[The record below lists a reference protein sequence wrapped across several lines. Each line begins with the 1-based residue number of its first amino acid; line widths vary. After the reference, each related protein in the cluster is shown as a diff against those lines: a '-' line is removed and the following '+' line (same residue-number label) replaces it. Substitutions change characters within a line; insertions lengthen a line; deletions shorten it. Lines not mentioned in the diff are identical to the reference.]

1 MGYWNDPEYQR
12 RRRAKG
18 KLGEASMSI
27 SRRSWHDP
35 GGPEPGYLQDRTAPA
50 GVRRGISITAA
61 DFDRAF
67 NPEERAAVTST
78 FGGGALEKLEHP
90 VQPFFG
96 ERNLAQE
103 RRAGLVDRFSPA
115 SNAMAMSGLPGDQG
129 GNGAAPVES
138 GVRDVGNRLKG
149 LYTRADGTVGL
160 KEPDETY
167 RSATV
172 MALNEDIA
180 RAFGMG
186 PLAVPERRE
195 IFRKMIDEDIDR
207 RMQERRMA
215 VLEQQTAA
223 FSGESLQGMM
233 SNPELVQGQVG
244 KSGMSFRKTA
254 PGTPLAE
261 KRAAYKLS
269 LIGKLVG
276 RQDTGEDDAA
286 YAKRV
291 KAAMAIAGEMA
302 AADLPDEGMEG
313 GGAGTAGGG
322 GEVVFTPW
330 SQVSPA
336 QRARIY
342 QKSGIRTEEEYNLAA
357 EQMGYK

>member
-1 MGYWNDPEYQR
+1 MSYWNDPEYQR

-18 KLGEASMSI
+18 KPGEASMSI
-27 SRRSWHDP
+27 ARRSWHDP

-67 NPEERAAVTST
+67 NPEERAAVTQT

-103 RRAGLVDRFSPA
+103 RRGDLVQRYAPPPAGA
-115 SNAMAMSGLPGDQG
+115 SNILGELPG
-129 GNGAAPVES
+129 ATPSAPVDS
-138 GVRDVGNRLKG
+138 GVRDVGSRLQG
-149 LYTRADGTVGL
+149 LYTRENGTVGL

-186 PLAVPERRE
+186 GMAVHVRRG
-195 IFRKMIDEDIDR
+195 IFQKMIQEDI
-207 RMQERRMA
+207 ERRMA
-215 VLEQQTAA
+215 EREMGLQEREMGLREQ
-223 FSGESLQGMM
+223 SLQAMM
-233 SNPELVQGQVG
+233 SNPDLSRGQVG
-244 KSGMSFRKTA
+244 KSGMSFGRAA
-254 PGTPLAE
+254 PKTPLAE
-261 KRAAYKLS
+261 KRAVYKLR
-269 LIGKLVG
+269 LIGELVG

-313 GGAGTAGGG
+313 GGAGAAGG
-322 GEVVFTPW
+322 EEEAVYVPW
-330 SQVSPA
+330 SEVDAA

-342 QKSGIRTEEEYNLAA
+342 QKTGIRTEEEYNLAA
-357 EQMGYK
+357 EQMGYR

>member
-1 MGYWNDPEYQR
+1 MSYWNDPEYQR

-18 KLGEASMSI
+18 KPGEASMSI

-35 GGPEPGYLQDRTAPA
+35 GGPDAGYLQDRTAPA

-78 FGGGALEKLEHP
+78 FGRGALEKLEHP

-103 RRAGLVDRFSPA
+103 RRGDLVQRYGAVLPELSREDR
-115 SNAMAMSGLPGDQG
+115 MARGLPGES
-129 GNGAAPVES
+129 ASPVDS
-138 GVRDVGNRLKG
+138 GVRDVGSQLQG
-149 LYTRADGTVGL
+149 LYTREDGTVGL

-186 PLAVPERRE
+186 GMAVHVRRG
-195 IFRKMIDEDIDR
+195 IFQKMIQEDI
-207 RMQERRMA
+207 ERRMA
-215 VLEQQTAA
+215 ERQMGLQEREMGLREQ
-223 FSGESLQGMM
+223 SLQAMM
-233 SNPELVQGQVG
+233 SNPDLSRGQVG
-244 KSGMSFRKTA
+244 KTGMSFGRVA
-254 PGTPLAE
+254 PKTPLAE
-261 KRAAYKLS
+261 KRAAYKLR
-269 LIGKLVG
+269 LIGELVG

-302 AADLPDEGMEG
+302 AADLPDEGG
-313 GGAGTAGGG
+313 RQVGAAGG
-322 GEVVFTPW
+322 EEEAVYVPW
-330 SQVSPA
+330 SEVDAA

-342 QKSGIRTEEEYNLAA
+342 QKTGIRTEEEYNLAA
-357 EQMGYK
+357 EQMGYR